1 LEKKLEEERETRE
14 RLKTMQKEMEEIR
27 AKMERYKKEVETC
40 TFNIFPSKTHHTIN
54 CSVK

>member
-40 TFNIFPSKTHHTIN
+40 AFCVFLFQTHHAID
-54 CSVK
+54 